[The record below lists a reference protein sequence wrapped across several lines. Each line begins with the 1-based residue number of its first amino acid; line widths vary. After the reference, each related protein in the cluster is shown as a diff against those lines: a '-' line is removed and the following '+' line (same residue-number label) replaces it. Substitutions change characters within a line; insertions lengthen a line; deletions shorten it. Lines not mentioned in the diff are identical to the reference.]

1 MRIWVLW
8 RYICA
13 EYLRWFF
20 FCLLGFSGLTI
31 VVDLVNKAGYFL
43 RYDASLERVARYA
56 MYQAP
61 EFVHYVL
68 PFSALFAMLIALAGL
83 SKRNEITAMLAG
95 GVGRRSIV
103 LPMALLA
110 LLSSFAQF
118 GLSEYVVPETNAR
131 KRQVEVEIKVAGKK
145 NPRAPSDRKNR
156 WFYVDGGFLNVSV
169 VEKGKNGL
177 LGVLFLKPGDPGT
190 APIRVEGAAAKWNE
204 EREEWTLLGA
214 RTTTV
219 DSNGMLR
226 VVREPES
233 VLPVSIVPGDLA
245 DKVKKSE
252 EFSARDLR
260 KIIKDRERL
269 GQAVVKE
276 RVDLYSRFAM
286 PLAGF
291 VMALLGAP
299 FAFREHR
306 RGGAATGFL
315 IGVVIAFGYVVVLA
329 FSRALGSAGAL
340 PPEFAA
346 WLPNFVFGGTGIYLA
361 ATLDS
366 L

>member
-1 MRIWVLW
+1 MRATWVLW

-31 VVDLVNKAGYFL
+31 VVDLVNRAGYFL
-43 RYDASLERVARYA
+43 RYEASLERIARYTA
-56 MYQAP
+56 YQAP

-68 PFSALFAMLIALAGL
+68 PFAALFAMLIALAGL

-95 GVGRRSIV
+95 GVGRRSIIV
-103 LPMALLA
+103 PMATLA
-110 LLSSFAQF
+110 LIASFAQF
-118 GLSEYVVPETNAR
+118 GLAEYVVPEANA
-131 KRQVEVEIKVAGKK
+131 KKADVYASIKVTKK
-145 NPRAPSDRKNR
+145 GVKKPSSRKNR
-156 WFYVDGGFLNVSV
+156 WLYVDGGFLHVGV
-169 VEKGKNGL
+169 VEKGKAGL
-177 LGVLFLKPGDPGT
+177 LGVLFLKPGEPGT
-190 APIRVEGAAAKWNE
+190 APMRIEGVAARWNA
-204 EREEWTLLGA
+204 EREEWTLLDA
-214 RTTTV
+214 RTAAV
-219 DSNGMLR
+219 DSSGMLALTR
-226 VVREPES
+226 TPEM

-245 DKVKKSE
+245 DKVRKSTE
-252 EFSARDLR
+252 YSARDLR
-260 KIIKDRERL
+260 KIIEDRERL
-269 GQAVVKE
+269 GQNVMKE
-276 RVDLYSRFAM
+276 RVELYSRYAV

-315 IGVVIAFGYVVVLA
+315 IGVIIAFGYVVVAA
-329 FSRALGSAGAL
+329 FTRALGSAGAL
-340 PPEFAA
+340 PPEIAA
-346 WLPNFVFGGTGIYLA
+346 WLPNFVFGATGVYLA

>member
-8 RYICA
+8 RYICL
-13 EYLRWFF
+13 EYLQWFF
-20 FCLLGFSGLTI
+20 FCVFGFSGLTI
-31 VVDLVNKAGYFL
+31 VVDLVNRAGYFL
-43 RYDASLERVARYA
+43 KHEASVERVFRYT
-56 MYQAP
+56 MFQAP
-61 EFVHYVL
+61 EFIHYVL

-95 GVGRRSIV
+95 GVGRRSII

-110 LLSSFAQF
+110 LVASFAQF
-118 GLSEYVVPETNAR
+118 GLSEYVVPEANAR
-131 KRQVEVEIKVAGKK
+131 KREVLDQIKSAKK
-145 NPRAPSDRKNR
+145 GIKTPTDRRNQ
-156 WFYVDGGFLNVSV
+156 WFYVDGGFLNVGV
-169 VEKGKNGL
+169 VEKGKKGL
-177 LGVLFLKPGDPGT
+177 LGVLYLKPGNEGT
-190 APIRVEGAAAKWNE
+190 APLRIEGTAAVWNE
-204 EREEWTLLGA
+204 ELHQWTLRDA
-214 RTTTV
+214 RTATV
-219 DSNGMLR
+219 DSNGLLQVTR
-226 VVREPES
+226 DAES

-245 DKVKKSE
+245 DKVKKTE
-252 EFSARDLR
+252 EFSAGDLR

-269 GQAVVKE
+269 GQDVVKE
-276 RVDLYSRFAM
+276 RVDLYSRYAM

-315 IGVVIAFGYVVVLA
+315 IGVVIAFGYVLVLA
-329 FSRALGSAGAL
+329 FARALGSAGAL

>member
-13 EYLRWFF
+13 EYLRWFV

-31 VVDLVNKAGYFL
+31 VVDLVNKAGFFL
-43 RYDASLERVARYA
+43 KHEASFEKVARYA
-56 MYQAP
+56 MFQAP
-61 EFVHYVL
+61 EFIHYVL
-68 PFSALFAMLIALAGL
+68 PFAALFAMLIALAGL
-83 SKRNEITAMLAG
+83 AKRNEVTAMLAG
-95 GVGRRSIV
+95 GIGRRSIV
-103 LPMALLA
+103 LPMAGLA

-118 GLSEYVVPETNAR
+118 ALSEYVVPEANAR
-131 KRQVEVEIKVAGKK
+131 KRHVTDVEIKTKK
-145 NPRAPSDRKNR
+145 NRTRSDRKNR
-156 WFYVDGGFLNVSV
+156 WFYVDGGFLHVGV
-169 VEKGKNGL
+169 VEKSKNGL

-190 APIRVEGAAAKWNE
+190 APLRVEGAAAEWNE
-204 EREEWTLLGA
+204 EKKEWTLRDA
-214 RTTTV
+214 RIAIV
-219 DSNGMLR
+219 DSNGALQ
-226 VVREPES
+226 VTHAPES
-233 VLPVSIVPGDLA
+233 ILPVSIVPGDLA
-245 DKVKKSE
+245 DKVKKTE

-260 KIIKDRERL
+260 KIIGDRQRL
-269 GQAVVKE
+269 GQSVVKE

-329 FSRALGSAGAL
+329 FSRALGTAGAL